1 MQTDNP
7 EQRKGYEQSRARF
20 YGSSDADGPV
30 LKCIDCGQTL
40 SAEEAEEHVC
50 PADREARRGGG
61 TFYVVCHDCP
71 FEEIVDDTNAA
82 TGSPQRDAGTAWHE
96 HLQETGHDV
105 DWDRVDERTRRVAT
119 DGGVN
124 FHRDLT
130 AFQQDILFCLRR
142 IERGKANEDQPYGL
156 AIKRELEELREV
168 DVVNHG
174 RLYPNLDELVEI
186 GLVSKSMVDRRT
198 NEYETTQAGLDS
210 IEQHANFVLE
220 SVAERLPATDG
231 GVDQ

>member
-1 MQTDNP
+1 MQTENP
-7 EQRKGYEQSRARF
+7 RDRKGYAQNSGRF
-20 YGSSDADGPV
+20 YGTSDADGPV

-40 SAEEAEEHVC
+40 SAEDAEDHVC
-50 PADREARRGGG
+50 PANRESRTGDG
-61 TFYVVCHDCP
+61 TYHVVCHDCP
-71 FEEIVDDTNAA
+71 FEEIVDDTNAP
-82 TGSPQRDAGTAWHE
+82 TGSPQRDAGTAWHDHRE
-96 HLQETGHDV
+96 ETGHDV
-105 DWDRVDERTRRVAT
+105 DWDRVDDRSRRVAT

-142 IERGKANEDQPYGL
+142 IERGEADESQPYGL
-156 AIKRELEELREV
+156 GIKRELEALREV

-186 GLVSKSMVDRRT
+186 GLIEKSMVDRRT
-198 NEYETTQAGLDS
+198 NEYETTRAGRDA
-210 IEQHANFVLE
+210 IEQHATFVLE